1 MAPFLLLINNI
12 NAITLVLSKMAIV
25 FKPLSQLTIYNK
37 QSYSAKRIFLAGSI
51 DMGSS
56 IDWQDDLT
64 NKIGDRDA
72 YIFNPRRDEW
82 DASWEQHISNDNFR
96 NQVEWELDN
105 LTQSDIIVFNIL
117 PESKSPIT
125 LMEIGL
131 FIKDKNKKFF
141 VCCPPEFYRSGN
153 VQVVCARYGIPLYE
167 DYDKMTED
175 LLSFLDDIALTAH
188 FLDV

>member
-1 MAPFLLLINNI
+1 
-12 NAITLVLSKMAIV
+12 
-25 FKPLSQLTIYNK
+25 
-37 QSYSAKRIFLAGSI
+37 
-51 DMGSS
+51 
-56 IDWQDDLT
+56 
-64 NKIGDRDA
+64 
-72 YIFNPRRDEW
+72 
-82 DASWEQHISNDNFR
+82 
-96 NQVEWELDN
+96 
-105 LTQSDIIVFNIL
+105 
-117 PESKSPIT
+117 
-125 LMEIGL
+125 MEIGL

>member
-1 MAPFLLLINNI
+1 MA
-12 NAITLVLSKMAIV
+12 TV
-25 FKPLSQLTIYNK
+25 FKPPATIQVINK
-37 QSYSAKRIFLAGSI
+37 LDYTAKRLFLAGTI
-51 DMGSS
+51 DMGTA
-56 IDWQDDLT
+56 IDWQDDLCM
-64 NKIGDRDA
+64 KLDRFDIL
-72 YIFNPRRDEW
+72 IFNPKRSSW

-175 LLSFLDDIALTAH
+175 LLSFLDGIALTAH